1 MTVLFRDPELGRIFA
16 PAAVGRMISRPGAA
30 VKKAHG
36 EIGVFVAKQ
45 HRPRIIDM
53 VERNGV
59 LIPVIGAYDL
69 IWASI
74 THNERVDAGADK
86 QSKQVHGGGSSP
98 GAPSATAYFNVI
110 ALASAS
116 LTKAKGDQSLGST
129 SSGVTTN
136 EFTTIGLGRA
146 AASLSGGN
154 YTAPSSLGGTFSQ
167 VISKLFTAS
176 GGGTVY
182 GAGIFDST
190 TVAGSILYV
199 EDNYS
204 STAVM
209 VSGDTLTNNVTITN

>member
-1 MTVLFRDPELGRIFA
+1 MTVLFHDSELGRIAA
-16 PAAVGRMISRPGAA
+16 PTAVGRSISRPGAA
-30 VKKAHG
+30 TKKAHG

-45 HRPRIIDM
+45 HRARVVDV

-59 LIPVIGAYDL
+59 LIPIIEAYDL

-74 THNERVDAGADK
+74 THNERVDAGAQK
-86 QSKQVHGGGSSP
+86 QALQTFGGGGSP

-136 EFTTIGLGRA
+136 EFTTIGLSRA
-146 AASLSGGN
+146 AATLAGGN

-176 GGGTVY
+176 GSGTVY

-190 TVAGSILYV
+190 TVAASVLYV
-199 EDNYS
+199 EDNFG

-209 VSGDTLTNNVTITN
+209 VSGDTLTVSATITN